1 MIGRFRYDYTFSD
14 GWKNISA
21 CEVFPFSFQN
31 FHENSRR
38 NDKNIQ
44 THNAIVYPRRDST
57 TAVLVYLASVSA
69 APR

>member
-1 MIGRFRYDYTFSD
+1 MIGRFQEDCKFSD

-21 CEVFPFSFQN
+21 CELFPFSFQN

-44 THNAIVYPRRDST
+44 THNAIVEPLRDST
-57 TAVLVYLASVSA
+57 TAVLVYLASVGA